1 MYDGFLTDRQTQ
13 VLSFLSGY
21 IRKKGYPPTVR
32 EIARHFRMSGPK
44 GAKKHLDIL
53 EKKGFIRRTPKSPR
67 AIELAQPE
75 GSIAGQFKAD
85 PLKEADGR
93 ENTVRLPLIG
103 QVRAG
108 TPVTAEEN
116 IEEYFSLDTHWLPG
130 GERERFILRVRGES
144 MIEAHIQDGDY
155 VIVAPRR
162 SPENGEIVVALV
174 EGETTLKRFYR
185 SGETIRL
192 KPANRQMQEI
202 VVKPFQEVRILG
214 RVVAVFRKVEGE
226 KGLKKK

>member
-1 MYDGFLTDRQTQ
+1 MHDGFLTDRQTQ

-67 AIELAQPE
+67 AIEIAQPA
-75 GSIAGQFKAD
+75 GSPVGPFKAG
-85 PLKEADGR
+85 PLKRDPGAGR
-93 ENTVRLPLIG
+93 TLRLPLIG

-108 TPVTAEEN
+108 APVTAEEN
-116 IEEYFSLDTHWLPG
+116 IEEYFSLDSRWLSG
-130 GERERFILRVRGES
+130 GERGQFILRVRGES

-155 VIVAPRR
+155 VVVAPRH

-174 EGETTLKRFYR
+174 EGEATLKFFYR

-202 VVKPFQEVRILG
+202 VVRPFQEVRILG
-214 RVVAVFRKVEGE
+214 RVIAIFRKMGEE
-226 KGLKKK
+226 KGFKKK